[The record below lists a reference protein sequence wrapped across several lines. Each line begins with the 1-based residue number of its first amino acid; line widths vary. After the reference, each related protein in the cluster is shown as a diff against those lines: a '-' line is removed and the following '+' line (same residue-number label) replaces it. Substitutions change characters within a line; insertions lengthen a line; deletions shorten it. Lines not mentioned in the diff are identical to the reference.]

1 MAMEARK
8 ITVEI
13 LNTTQAEPDGEKKKE
28 KSASEEKFDGDLSIL
43 LHPIK
48 SVEKVM
54 FGKHILMKQ
63 AYDQVKGVIGNAINS
78 SLNRYYALSE
88 NYMLETDITNIKT
101 GISKAT
107 SFGTTVVSGA
117 MVGGPWGA
125 AIAAAGWVANEAISY
140 NNNLSS
146 YYTQIN
152 TNNYNTQFSRTRA
165 SLVDNGRGTEN

>member
-8 ITVEI
+8 ITIEI
-13 LNTTQAEPDGEKKKE
+13 LNTTKVEADGEKKKE
-28 KSASEEKFDGDLSIL
+28 KTASEEKFDGDLSKL

-48 SVEKVM
+48 SAEKAM
-54 FGKHILMKQ
+54 FGKHILLKQ
-63 AYDQVKGVIGNAINS
+63 AYDQAKSVVGNAIQS

-88 NYMLETDITNIKT
+88 NYMLETDITNLKT

-107 SFGTTVVSGA
+107 SFGTTIISGA

-125 AIAAAGWVANEAISY
+125 AIAAVGWVGNEVISY
-140 NNNLSS
+140 NNNLSN
-146 YYTQIN
+146 YYSQIN

-165 SLVDNGRGTEN
+165 SLYDNGRGTEN